1 MNDLTWAELLAALA
15 PNTIFVDA
23 SKGICISVSL
33 VSGETTPLNA
43 LTQTGVIEFAY
54 KFLDAANRAQISK
67 NSTLPTGSKLNA
79 FGNPTW
85 STPTNAGT
93 VTARHSVNAQF
104 TVSTATATAPLS

>member
-1 MNDLTWAELLAALA
+1 VN
-15 PNTIFVDA
+15 
-23 SKGICISVSL
+23 VSL
-33 VSGETTPLNA
+33 VSGEATILNA
-43 LTQTGVIEFAY
+43 LTQVGVIEFAY
-54 KFLDAANRAQISK
+54 KLIDAANRAQITK

-104 TVSTATATAPLS
+104 TVSTAIATAPLT